1 MSDDFN
7 DLGLSSEEFL
17 AEAEE
22 IVEALNSDLMKLSE
36 VGLTDASLMN
46 SIFRSAHTLKG
57 LSGMFGFDELTD
69 LSHKLED
76 LLDKLRL
83 GKVDF
88 SQEVLDVL
96 FDAMTVILTL
106 LELKS
111 QNAEITLDVKPLVD
125 SLYSFISGGP
135 SDGSIGSSRKVS
147 ESITSVLT
155 EYEEHRLNTALGGGK
170 NIFKIQAI
178 FPIATFDEGLADV
191 TTILESKGEIVSNLP
206 TQGFAPGENISFD
219 IIVATEADRS
229 KLIEIIDDENILVE
243 SVVEGETGEGDE
255 LSLDS
260 TKSSSGDADIKEP
273 VESADGNATIQTD
286 AADIDNKKHKS
297 ISQTVRVDI
306 ALLDSLM
313 NIAGEMAPIKE
324 KLNTTLDLLKTLDAP
339 VDSIEDLR
347 EAKKIINHGITEL
360 QYGILEARMV
370 PLKQVFDKLARLVR
384 QLGREL
390 NKNVTFVEEGG
401 ETKLDKFIVEDIT
414 NPLMH
419 IIRNSMDHGLETSD
433 ERTQTGKSEEG
444 TINITAC
451 QRGNHVVITVKD
463 DGRGINTDLIHA
475 KAVEKGIIDSGTTLR
490 KEEILDLMF
499 LSGFSTKEE
508 VTEVSGRGVGMDVVK
523 QSILELSGMIEID
536 SEVGKGTSLDIILPM
551 TLAIIRAIIT
561 TVGEKTY
568 AMPLNSVLESFI
580 FDPIDVET
588 IEGKEFY
595 HLRGATLPIIR
606 LDHLFGDIG
615 EQSSRYVLVV
625 GLAEKRIG
633 IIVDSLLGQ
642 QDIVIKSLGKVFKD
656 VRGISGATVIKDKT
670 VLVLDIGSIIDE
682 YTSLHATQKAN

>member
-36 VGLTDASLMN
+36 SGLTDASLMN

-69 LSHKLED
+69 LSHKMED

-96 FDAMTVILTL
+96 FDAMSVILSL

-111 QNAEITLDVKPLVD
+111 QNAEITLDVKPIVD
-125 SLYSFISGGP
+125 LLYSFVSGDASGA
-135 SDGSIGSSRKVS
+135 SAGGGRKVS

-155 EYEEHRLNTALGGGK
+155 EYEEHRLNTALGDGK

-178 FPIATFDEGLADV
+178 FPIATFDEGLADI
-191 TTILESKGEIVSNLP
+191 TQILESKGEIISNLP

-219 IIVATEADRS
+219 IIVATDSDRA

-243 SVVEGETGEGDE
+243 SVVEGEEDGVV
-255 LSLDS
+255 SLDTVAVS
-260 TKSSSGDADIKEP
+260 EDIEEKEAP
-273 VESADGNATIQTD
+273 GSAGLNDFSQAPSADV
-286 AADIDNKKHKS
+286 DNKTHKS

-339 VDSIEDLR
+339 VESIEDLR
-347 EAKKIINHGITEL
+347 DAKKMIDHSISDM

-390 NKNVTFVEEGG
+390 NKNVTFVESGG

-414 NPLMH
+414 NPLIH
-419 IIRNSMDHGLETSD
+419 IVRNSMDHGLETSE
-433 ERTQTGKSEEG
+433 ERIQTGKSEQG
-444 TINITAC
+444 TIDISAS

-463 DGRGINTDLIHA
+463 DGRGINTDRIFA
-475 KAVEKGIIDSGTTLR
+475 KAVEKGIIQDSATLR
-490 KEEILDLMF
+490 KDEILDLMF
-499 LSGFSTKEE
+499 LSGFSTKDE
-508 VTEVSGRGVGMDVVK
+508 VSEVSGRGVGMDVVK
-523 QSILELSGMIEID
+523 QSILELSGMIEVD
-536 SEVGKGTSLDIILPM
+536 SEMGRGTKLDIILPM
-551 TLAIIRAIIT
+551 TLAIIRAIIAG
-561 TVGEKTY
+561 VGDKTY
-568 AMPLNSVLESFI
+568 AIPLNSVLESFL
-580 FDPIDVET
+580 FDSADVET

-606 LDHLFGDIG
+606 LNHLFGDLG

-633 IIVDSLLGQ
+633 IVVDSLLGQ

-656 VRGISGATVIKDKT
+656 VRGISGATVIKNET

-682 YTSLHATQKAN
+682 FTTLHTTLKAN